1 MAKKMVDP
9 ICGMTVTEDT
19 QYKSTYNGKEYFFC
33 CEHCKTQF
41 DSNPIKYTR

>member
-1 MAKKMVDP
+1 MSKKIDP
-9 ICGMTVTEDT
+9 VCGMTVDDSTEIKSN
-19 QYKSTYNGKEYFFC
+19 YKGEEYFFC